1 MRSPSMQTQAVGMSL
16 PNLPVDAGMD
26 ENNSAM
32 PNTAD
37 IPASTIAHEVSFVP
51 AYQRQTLP
59 NPQNLGLKD
68 DTIVVVGQAGT
79 RQRKRKRDKAR
90 VVSTSR
96 LKSGTQSGGA
106 ETSASIGD
114 HDQEVE
120 EFDYSTVS
128 NLLDDEGEHGN
139 TRGMHEENERRK
151 KKQRHGKGVSTF
163 LRSTFEKKECE
174 RRMLRFLRGICFVIA
189 LA

>member
-1 MRSPSMQTQAVGMSL
+1 MQTQAVGMSL